1 MKPATAK
8 VIYHKS
14 GQLSIQFLNLSEES
28 VIRAID
34 KRGDTIENNYGVRFS
49 ARNAHLS
56 ICAKLSN
63 YILLRPLVSDG
74 KFTQTH
80 DKYNIH
86 QAECVKLAVK
96 EFITVY
102 NSENNDKTVIS
113 KPAVPKATPYPI
125 FSTAQ
130 EHALGGIISAFK
142 LKSVHEN
149 QIREL
154 LNGWDLK
161 QKFEDGVY
169 YVHASGKYRYLG
181 VLQPNKTIL
190 LLNLSKGGTV
200 SSLNKDPHHALT
212 AGIVKKEVPF

>member
-1 MKPATAK
+1 MSKPATAK

-34 KRGDTIENNYGVRFS
+34 KYGDTIENNYGVRLS

-56 ICAKLSN
+56 ICAKLST

-74 KFTQTH
+74 KLIQTH
-80 DKYNIH
+80 DRYNIH
-86 QAECVKLAVK
+86 QAESVKLAVK
-96 EFITVY
+96 EFVAVY
-102 NSENNDKTVIS
+102 NNLVKEEEKKKVIAAPTS
-113 KPAVPKATPYPI
+113 YPRFNLNQEAAIRALNEAFCLKPI
-125 FSTAQ
+125 
-130 EHALGGIISAFK
+130 
-142 LKSVHEN
+142 HESH
-149 QIREL
+149 IREL

-181 VLQPNKTIL
+181 CKQQNGDIFIFNVT
-190 LLNLSKGGTV
+190 KGMTK
-200 SSLNKDPHHALT
+200 SSLNNDPHHALS